1 MAQIST
7 MKKSHFLLSL
17 VACSAATSMAQ
28 ATGNE
33 VWNEN
38 NRFQNNTNYN
48 GSSAAPAA
56 ADDYEG
62 RADYNY
68 TTAVMAKSRKVAA
81 EKSGIY
87 NQQAAYGNTGYAA
100 MNQDKINLMAT
111 IKNSTNCYY
120 DGNDVVY
127 NINVLYNATPSS
139 YVAIFHINQA
149 GKKVQELDSLMQKR
163 VNKFISSALSL
174 GLKKEDFYLDM
185 IALVPIFEKEKK
197 TFSKNYTQVPKGFEM
212 QKNIHVKYKN
222 PAALD
227 ALFTLAAQS
236 EIYDLIKVEYQFD
249 STEIAQNLMRQKAVK
264 VLQTR
269 LNNSKQLGVSVD
281 TCFRTFNER
290 NYEFYPIDQYM
301 NYKPMA
307 VSSIDD
313 ESSTSAGSLVAT
325 PVQRTTVFYNQLPSN
340 GFDAVINPSSLQ
352 PTIQFVYSLEMRY
365 RLKTPVIVNT
375 KTEIKKQT
383 DLLIITPQG
392 TIKEITK

>member
-1 MAQIST
+1 
-7 MKKSHFLLSL
+7 MKTTHFIITL
-17 VACSAATSMAQ
+17 ACSTATTISAQ

-33 VWNEN
+33 TWNEN

-48 GSSAAPAA
+48 GSNAAPVASE
-56 ADDYEG
+56 DYDG
-62 RADYNY
+62 RADYDR
-68 TTAVMAKSRKVAA
+68 AAGVKMMAIEKRAKAKSEYNYSTSANY
-81 EKSGIY
+81 SGGY
-87 NQQAAYGNTGYAA
+87 NG

-127 NINVLYNATPSS
+127 NINILYNATPSS

-163 VNKFISSALSL
+163 VNKFISSAQSL

-197 TFSKNYTQVPKGFEM
+197 NFSKTYTQVPKGFEM

-249 STEIAQNLMRQKAVK
+249 STENAQLLMRQKAIK

-269 LNNSKQLGVSVD
+269 LNNAKQLGVQVD

-313 ESSTSAGSLVAT
+313 ESASTASSGLVAT